1 MFSYFLCCKDAPINI
16 SFKKRKTIYFSFKQK
31 NMKAFL
37 RPFLFIA
44 VLAFGSSKSN
54 AQCVVSDIIIQKIQ
68 VISSTANSCG
78 VKFDV
83 SFNIEN
89 NNGNKFIYVHAWLQ
103 NDYPNYFKC
112 SNGQTTLNGS
122 IKAPDAVDLGNTIF
136 NLGLNN
142 EAAVPTILTNYE
154 ADATVQMNPV
164 DSIRKVVLAD
174 GSATIILYGVEVIA
188 PVACG
193 TPSVV
198 VADLWSTQSAQ
209 SQRAHCVSCGIRY
222 SAGFFSIAGN
232 INCNRSITGII
243 SNLTSVAISG
253 YYKLYVDVNRNGY
266 FDPNTD
272 TLLQGSSAFSIDA
285 NGTTTVSGQLPAQ
298 NINQNVFVVITQ
310 TSGIGI
316 DASRVFMFIAPQC
329 GPLPVSFKTF
339 TAIRNNHTT
348 VQLKWETATELNN
361 SGFNIERNT
370 GKNSW
375 VMVSF
380 VPTQA
385 QAGTTS
391 FPLTYMFNDLNTNKG
406 VTQYRIKQ
414 VDLDG
419 KISFSSIQVV
429 RGDVGNE
436 KTFIYPNPS
445 ADGHVSVLF
454 DDKQGIRDI
463 TLTNMNGQI
472 IKQWSGITNNLIQ
485 IDNLSNGLYYL
496 KVMRRE
502 SGTQTVE
509 KIIVLK

>member
-1 MFSYFLCCKDAPINI
+1 MHQSIYPSRKEKPFIFLLNK
-16 SFKKRKTIYFSFKQK
+16 K

-44 VLAFGSSKSN
+44 VLAFGHLKSN
-54 AQCVVSDIIIQKIQ
+54 AQCTVSDIIIQNIK
-68 VISSTANSCG
+68 VISSTSTTCG

-83 SFNIEN
+83 SFNIES
-89 NNGNKFIYVHAWLQ
+89 NNGNKFIYIHAWLQ

-112 SNGQTTLNGS
+112 NNGQSTINGS
-122 IKAPDAVDLGNTIF
+122 IKAPDAADLGNTIF

-142 EAAVPTILTNYE
+142 ENNVPAILTTYE
-154 ADATVQMNPV
+154 PDATVLLNTA
-164 DSIRKVVLAD
+164 DSVRKVVHAD
-174 GSATIILYGVEVIA
+174 GSATIILYGVVVTA
-188 PVACG
+188 PVACN
-193 TPSVV
+193 TASVV
-198 VADLWSTQSAQ
+198 VADLWSSQTSK
-209 SQRAHCVSCGIRY
+209 SQRAQCVSCGIRY
-222 SAGFFSIAGN
+222 SAGFFSLAGN
-232 INCNRSITGII
+232 INCNYSITGVL
-243 SNLTSVAISG
+243 SNLTNVAISG

-266 FDPNTD
+266 FDPITD
-272 TLLQGSSAFSIDA
+272 TLLQGSTTFLINA

-310 TSGIGI
+310 TSGVGI
-316 DASRVFMFIAPQC
+316 DASRVFMFTAPQC
-329 GPLPVSFKTF
+329 GPLPVSFKSF
-339 TAIRNNHTT
+339 TATRNNHTN

-391 FPLTYMFNDLNTNKG
+391 FPLTYLFNDMNSNKG

-454 DDKQGIRDI
+454 DEKQGIRDI

-485 IDNLSNGLYYL
+485 IDNLSNGMYYL
-496 KVMRRE
+496 KVIRRE
-502 SGTQTVE
+502 SGTQIVE

>member
-1 MFSYFLCCKDAPINI
+1 
-16 SFKKRKTIYFSFKQK
+16 
-31 NMKAFL
+31 MKAFL

-44 VLAFGSSKSN
+44 VLAFGFTKSN
-54 AQCVVSDIIIQKIQ
+54 AQCVVSEIVIQKIQ
-68 VISSTANSCG
+68 VISSTSTSCG
-78 VKFDV
+78 VKFDI

-89 NNGNKFIYVHAWLQ
+89 NNGNKFIYIHAWLQ

-122 IKAPDAVDLGNTIF
+122 IKAPEAADLGNTIF

-142 EAAVPTILTNYE
+142 EEAVPFILTNYE
-154 ADATVQMNPV
+154 PDASVQLNSADSV
-164 DSIRKVVLAD
+164 SKVILAD
-174 GSATIILYGVEVIA
+174 GSATITLYGVVVIA
-188 PVACG
+188 PVACT

-198 VADLWSTQSAQ
+198 VADLWSSQTSK
-209 SQRAHCVSCGIRY
+209 SQRAQCVSCGIRY

-232 INCNRSITGII
+232 INCNYTITGVL
-243 SNLTSVAISG
+243 SNLTNIAISG

-266 FDPNTD
+266 FDPITD
-272 TLLQGSSAFSIDA
+272 TLFQGSTTFLINA
-285 NGTTTVSGQLPAQ
+285 NGTTTVSGQLPVQ

-316 DASRVFMFIAPQC
+316 DASRVFMFTAPQC
-329 GPLPVSFKTF
+329 GPLPVSFKSF
-339 TAIRNNHTT
+339 TAIRNNHSN

-375 VMVSF
+375 VLVSF

-385 QAGTTS
+385 QAGTTT
-391 FPLTYMFNDLNTNKG
+391 FPLTYLFNDMNSNKG

-429 RGDVGNE
+429 RGDVEND
-436 KTFIYPNPS
+436 KIFIYPNPS
-445 ADGHVSVLF
+445 ADGHVSVIF
-454 DDKQGIRDI
+454 EDKQGIRDI

-472 IKQWSGITNNLIQ
+472 IKQWSGITNNTIQ
-485 IDNLSNGLYYL
+485 IDNLGNGMYYL
-496 KVMRRE
+496 KIIRRE
-502 SGTQTVE
+502 SGNQIVE